1 MRTLSVY
8 YSHKDAPA
16 ELRQEVKN
24 LTENLGLIYIEVCI
38 DGDLQLTERYQ
49 QMTPVIL
56 VGPYRIH
63 APFTLPEV
71 EVAIKAT
78 IYQDSGQEDPQVEKR
93 RFTFS
98 LQERITLW
106 FSKSY
111 PWLISAVVLLFA
123 GLSFLPPMLMKN
135 GQEGAAN
142 TFYKFYNV
150 FCHQL
155 AFRSYFLYG
164 IQPFYPRELAHL
176 PEVYTYEAV
185 TGMPAENIAFARNF
199 KGDERLGYK
208 TALCQRDLAIYG
220 SLALF
225 GIVFGLTGKRIKA
238 IPWYLWIVVAILP
251 IGLDGFSQLPGLA
264 QGWPSGFPIRES
276 TPFLRTLTGL
286 LFGFGT
292 GWFMYPLMEESIKEA
307 RFALQRKQT
316 VVMQIS
322 EK

>member
-1 MRTLSVY
+1 
-8 YSHKDAPA
+8 
-16 ELRQEVKN
+16 
-24 LTENLGLIYIEVCI
+24 
-38 DGDLQLTERYQ
+38 
-49 QMTPVIL
+49 
-56 VGPYRIH
+56 
-63 APFTLPEV
+63 
-71 EVAIKAT
+71 
-78 IYQDSGQEDPQVEKR
+78 
-93 RFTFS
+93 
-98 LQERITLW
+98 
-106 FSKSY
+106 
-111 PWLISAVVLLFA
+111 
-123 GLSFLPPMLMKN
+123 MKN

-199 KGDERLGYK
+199 KGNERLGYK

-251 IGLDGFSQLPGLA
+251 IG
-264 QGWPSGFPIRES
+264 ES
-276 TPFLRTLTGL
+276 TPFLRTLTGM